1 MTNKP
6 RVPDPETSKRLLAN
20 LRRTSLEMQE
30 FNLELD
36 EINAKLEHDARQQR
50 LARVRRMLN
59 SSGEELQSEY

>member
-1 MTNKP
+1 MTDKP
-6 RVPDPETSKRLLAN
+6 RVPNPETSKRLLAN

-36 EINAKLEHDARQQR
+36 EIDAKLEHEVRQQR

-59 SSGEELQSEY
+59 SSGEELQSE